1 MSPLGLGA
9 KLNMTRVTNESHR
22 LSFGIEARFTNFGIK
37 YMKNIVSSS
46 LILAK
51 NIECL
56 FDKYGIW
63 NDILR

>member
-1 MSPLGLGA
+1 MA
-9 KLNMTRVTNESHR
+9 IVTNEGHR
-22 LSFGIEARFTNFGIK
+22 LASSLEARWTQILELNTW
-37 YMKNIVSSS
+37 KNIVFSS

-63 NDILR
+63 NNILR